1 MKLFYIFLFNF
12 LILFSSYSQTK
23 ISDVLLDIPDHITK
37 KIMKITH
44 KSNFSGIFYSNDI
57 NFISKELDIN
67 LYQVM
72 ELLRPLSRTY
82 AKAPISNYMVG
93 AVCMGGS
100 GNMYFG
106 SNIEILGESLNL
118 TLHAEQSAIINAWLH
133 GETKINSINVGGS
146 PCGYCL
152 QFLNELNQADS
163 LIIVNPKGRNYMIRD
178 LLTMPFGPKNLGIV
192 GGLMSRSNN
201 NLVLDKDSN
210 DELILAALN
219 AANMSYAPYSKGYS
233 GVAAITKDGKI
244 YQGYY
249 AENAAFNPSISP
261 IDFVLSSLNLS
272 GKSFDEIQN
281 VVLAEIKSSK
291 SSQINT
297 VQNVLNAIAPHVQLN
312 VVYCHEME

>member
-1 MKLFYIFLFNF
+1 MKLFHTFLFNF

>member
-1 MKLFYIFLFNF
+1 MKLFHIFLFQF
-12 LILFSSYSQTK
+12 LVLFSSYSQIK
-23 ISDVLLDIPDHITK
+23 ISDVLLDIPDHVK
-37 KIMKITH
+37 KRIMKITDNN
-44 KSNFSGIFYSNDI
+44 NFSGIFYSYDVDYISNELNM
-57 NFISKELDIN
+57 NF
-67 LYQVM
+67 YQVM

-82 AKAPISNYMVG
+82 AQAPISNYMVG
-93 AVCMGGS
+93 AVCRGGS

-118 TLHAEQSAIINAWLH
+118 TLHAEQSAVINAWLH

-163 LIIVNPKGRNYMIRD
+163 LIIINPKGKNYTIRD

-192 GGLMSRSNN
+192 GGLMSRSSN
-201 NLVLDKDSN
+201 NLVLDNDSN

-233 GVAAITKDGKI
+233 GVAAMTKDGKI
-244 YQGYY
+244 FQGYY

-272 GKSFDEIQN
+272 GKSFDEIQK
-281 VVLAEIKSSK
+281 VILAEIKSSK

-297 VQNVLNAIAPHVQLN
+297 IQTVLNAIVPHVKLN
-312 VVYCHEME
+312 VVYCHEIE